1 MDDNGDD
8 EDYGFDYS
16 DEEDA
21 DEENDVSL
29 ENEYYNAK
37 GLLEDGARVDAAAG
51 FLRVLQLERDL
62 TGAGKGE
69 WGFKALKQLIY
80 LHVQERQLERALEY
94 YQQLLTYVR
103 SAVTR
108 NYSERV
114 IGELLDWLGA
124 SEHVPPGLLSQF
136 YERTLA
142 TLVDEGTQRSERLWF
157 KTEVRRGYLMLERGE
172 YAGLS
177 RLLKE
182 LHRFCRQA
190 MRPTASKEAATAVPE
205 ETVVALDTDADVK
218 IGSQLLELYAL
229 EMQLQMALTPGWT
242 AATVSSQRA
251 RPGADSAGDAAVGG
265 DYRGDVGAATA
276 ADPKLKSLYQR
287 ALRVRCAIPH
297 PRIMGIIRECGG
309 KVHMAEG
316 RFRDACTDLFEAFKN
331 YDEAGAPRR
340 LHCLKYLVLAN
351 MLANSEINPFDSQ
364 EALPY
369 RNEPEVVAIIQL
381 VAAYQSQDL
390 HAFEAVLKQDRH
402 ILADEFMRPYVRA
415 LLNQVREGYLL
426 KLMRPYRRV
435 RIAYLA
441 QCMGA
446 HGTAAEEEVEEL
458 LVSLILD
465 GRIRGII
472 DQCAGVLELH
482 RTGSSAA
489 STPMRRNAAEENDA
503 LAQMAEMMATELR
516 PARVASDSGVVHS
529 MLQGRGG
536 RAGNAG
542 AAGVGAT
549 DPSHR
554 LEHAL
559 VRWTHQLA
567 GLRAAC
573 TAFYT

>member
-1 MDDNGDD
+1 MSIAACPVPLFSALALADLHLCPRVEFVMDDNGDD

-124 SEHVPPGLLSQF
+124 NEHVPPGLLSQF

-265 DYRGDVGAATA
+265 DYRGAAG
-276 ADPKLKSLYQR
+276 
-287 ALRVRCAIPH
+287 ALR
-297 PRIMGIIRECGG
+297 
-309 KVHMAEG
+309 
-316 RFRDACTDLFEAFKN
+316 
-331 YDEAGAPRR
+331 
-340 LHCLKYLVLAN
+340 
-351 MLANSEINPFDSQ
+351 DS
-364 EALPY
+364 AS
-369 RNEPEVVAIIQL
+369 AHHGHH
-381 VAAYQSQDL
+381 S
-390 HAFEAVLKQDRH
+390 
-402 ILADEFMRPYVRA
+402 
-415 LLNQVREGYLL
+415 
-426 KLMRPYRRV
+426 RV
-435 RIAYLA
+435 RR
-441 QCMGA
+441 QGA
-446 HGTAAEEEVEEL
+446 HG
-458 LVSLILD
+458 
-465 GRIRGII
+465 RGPVPRRVHRPVR
-472 DQCAGVLELH
+472 GV
-482 RTGSSAA
+482 
-489 STPMRRNAAEENDA
+489 
-503 LAQMAEMMATELR
+503 QELR
-516 PARVASDSGVVHS
+516 
-529 MLQGRGG
+529 RGG
-536 RAGNAG
+536 RAPAPSLPQVLGVGEHAG
-542 AAGVGAT
+542 QQRDQPVRLTRGTAVPQRARGGGHHPTGGGVPVAGSARFRGGAEAGSPHSGRRVYAAVRARVAESGARGVSPETDAAVSPRAHRVPGAVHGRARHGSGGGGGGTVGVADSGWAHSWHYRPVCRGAGIASNGVQCGQHADASQRCGRERRPRADGRDDGHRVAAGTRRQRQRRRAQ
-549 DPSHR
+549 
-554 LEHAL
+554 HA
-559 VRWTHQLA
+559 A
-567 GLRAAC
+567 G
-573 TAFYT
+573 